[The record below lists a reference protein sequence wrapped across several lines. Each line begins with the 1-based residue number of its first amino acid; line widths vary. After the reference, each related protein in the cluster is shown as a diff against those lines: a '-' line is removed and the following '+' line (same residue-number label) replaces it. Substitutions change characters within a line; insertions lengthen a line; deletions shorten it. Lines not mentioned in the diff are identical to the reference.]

1 MHNAASYLNHSVSR
15 ADTRH
20 PYPMKTNYPTYD
32 GIKPM
37 HLSCPLFAA
46 RILKVRINYY
56 YLSVYALRNSEY
68 AGVMKNLNLL
78 FESSTNSGVSSKEI
92 HIFVQQSMMQEH
104 GARTNL
110 CLRFGRIYSDI
121 FGNMHI
127 NRSYGSGHSSKFASS
142 TEGVSI
148 QRGASL

>member
-56 YLSVYALRNSEY
+56 YYYYYYLSVYALRNFEY

-78 FESSTNSGVSSKEI
+78 FESSTNSGVPSKEI
-92 HIFVQQSMMQEH
+92 HIFVQQSMMQE
-104 GARTNL
+104 L
-110 CLRFGRIYSDI
+110 ISD
-121 FGNMHI
+121 
-127 NRSYGSGHSSKFASS
+127 
-142 TEGVSI
+142 
-148 QRGASL
+148 